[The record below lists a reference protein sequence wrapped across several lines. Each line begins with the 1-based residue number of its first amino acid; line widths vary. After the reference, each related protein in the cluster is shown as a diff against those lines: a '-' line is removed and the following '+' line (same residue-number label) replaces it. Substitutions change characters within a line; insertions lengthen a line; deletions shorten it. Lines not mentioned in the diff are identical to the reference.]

1 MSPKWTEQQL
11 KAIEPADRLTV
22 LSAAAG
28 SGKTTVLVARAL
40 NLLLDEE
47 NPVSADKMLIVT
59 FSNASAAEFKKRIE
73 KGINEKI
80 KENPTNNYIKM
91 QKVALQKAD
100 ISTIHAFCIKLVREN
115 FQSLDISPDFTIC
128 DDVQANLLH
137 EKAIAQAMN
146 YGYSRPEFKEL
157 VSFYGKS
164 SSDKQIKEFLRQMDY
179 FFSALPDPVKSAKTM
194 ARQYGFAQDIL
205 SAPAYTQLSGTMV
218 VYADYLLY
226 LAQQMDNVYQN
237 SDFTGYEEGII
248 ACRVHAE
255 NIMNCI
261 QNDSLKSLSVI
272 FDMPLPKLGR
282 AKPACSESSAIK
294 DHIYKEYT
302 KIIGKMQEI
311 CRFLN
316 TGTYRE
322 DIEAT
327 AKYVNVLFDV
337 YAEYQRILLENKK
350 EQKAFE
356 FSDFEHFALQLLRDE
371 KGQPTALANSLRE
384 HYEYIMEDEFQ
395 DTSFVQDAIFTMIAR
410 ENQSNLYVVGDVKQ
424 SIYGFRKAS
433 PEIFLNKRQIGLDN
447 AAKGNTIFLPHNFRS
462 SSSVIDGVNHI
473 FHSLMSNL
481 VGGVEYDDHE
491 KLMTL
496 KEKDNSVGVK
506 LQLYRE
512 NEAENTAKAISQMI
526 KDGYQIEEN
535 GVLRPVKSGDFCILM
550 RNAKHFGE
558 YKAELEKLGFEAFVR
573 DDELI
578 INKPEVQSIINLLRV
593 ISNPMQEVYLTAT
606 MFGDV
611 FGFSLDE
618 ILQIRTEN
626 KEVNLYKA
634 LALSD
639 NPKAAYMLNL
649 LKDLVYLAGVYS
661 ADKLIDYLCKKTD
674 YYQRLAFTID
684 GSEKRENIR
693 WFIDFA
699 KNWAKTHP
707 SDLSAFLR
715 WVDAYIK
722 TGKGGSADAQQS
734 EKAIAIMTMHTSK
747 GLEFPVVF
755 VTGLTTKFN
764 KQDKTKRL
772 LLDTYLGIG
781 MYANHSFGYNHSTL
795 NIAAIKDRMDDISAS
810 EEMRLL
816 YVAFTRSKNLLV
828 LSGEYNRNFSET
840 AIEKAVASTMG
851 KPHPAMLR
859 TATTPMHW
867 VISALRHHSA
877 VADMYSYGKEDKN
890 IPSAIAVNLYAD
902 DTNQEETTTESI
914 EETVTVAAD
923 VEKIKENLSYTYPHL
938 ARTKLPIKLSV
949 SEIAKSTQI
958 TLAKPDFINNG
969 KATAAEKGTAMHRFA
984 QHADILLARTN
995 LENEISR
1002 LEKAGRINRSLLNV
1016 AALEKFVFSDVAN
1029 MILNSEKVYTEKDF
1043 LVPYNAGA
1051 ALDDTRYAN
1060 DEIIIQGVMD
1070 CVLENGGEIT
1080 IIDYKTDFI
1089 HSINQLKARYS
1100 RQLELYRHGAKQLF
1114 GTDKVK
1120 CILYSFHLNEHIE
1133 V

>member
-47 NPVSADKMLIVT
+47 NPVSAEKMLIVT

-91 QKVALQKAD
+91 QKMALQKAD
-100 ISTIHAFCIKLVREN
+100 ISTIHAFCIKLVKEN
-115 FQSLDISPDFTIC
+115 FQGLDISPDFTIC
-128 DDVQANLLH
+128 DDVQASLLH
-137 EKAIAQAMN
+137 EKAITQAMN
-146 YGYSRPEFKEL
+146 YGYSLPEFKEL

-164 SSDKQIKEFLRQMDY
+164 SSDKYIRDFLRQMDY
-179 FFSALPDPVKSAKTM
+179 FFSALPHPTKSAKSM
-194 ARQYGFAQDIL
+194 ARQYTTGKDIL
-205 SAPAYTQLSGTMV
+205 DSPAYTQLSNTMIM
-218 VYADYLLY
+218 YADYLLY
-226 LAQQMDNVYQN
+226 LAQRMDHIYQN

-248 ACRVHAE
+248 ACKVHAQ
-255 NIMNCI
+255 NILASI
-261 QNDSLKSLSVI
+261 QNDGLNNLAI
-272 FDMPLPKLGR
+272 LLDMPAPKLGR

-294 DHIYKEYT
+294 DQVYKEFT
-302 KIIGKMQEI
+302 KIIDKMAEI
-311 CRFLN
+311 CQYLN
-316 TGTYRE
+316 TDRYKQ
-322 DIEAT
+322 DIDST

-337 YAEYQRILLENKK
+337 YVEYQRILLENKK
-350 EQKAFE
+350 ERKSFE
-356 FSDFEHFALQLLRDE
+356 FSDFEHFALQLLQNE
-371 KGQPTALANSLRE
+371 NGQPTDLALSLRE

-433 PEIFLNKRQIGLDN
+433 PEIFLAKRQIGLDN
-447 AAKGNTIFLPHNFRS
+447 ADKGNTIFLPHSFRS
-462 SSSVIDGVNHI
+462 SYAVIDGVNHI
-473 FHSLMSNL
+473 FHNLMSNL
-481 VGGVEYDDHE
+481 VGGVEYDEHE

-506 LQLYRE
+506 LQLYQE

-578 INKPEVQSIINLLRV
+578 INKPEVQSIVNLLRV

-606 MFGDV
+606 MFGDI

-634 LALSD
+634 LALSAT
-639 NPKAAYMLNL
+639 PKAVYLLEL
-649 LKDLVYLAGVYS
+649 LKDFSYIAGVYS
-661 ADKLIDYLCKKTD
+661 ADKLIDYLCKKTN
-674 YYQRLAFTID
+674 YYQRLAFTTD
-684 GSEKRENIR
+684 GNEKAENIR

-715 WVDAYIK
+715 WVDAYIA
-722 TGKGGSADAQQS
+722 TGKGGSDDAQKS

-764 KQDKTKRL
+764 KQDKSKRL
-772 LLDTYLGIG
+772 LLDTQLGIG

-795 NIAAIKDRMDDISAS
+795 NIAAIKDKMDDTSAS

-828 LSGEYNRNFSET
+828 LSGEYNRSFSET
-840 AIEKAVASTMG
+840 AIEKTVACTMG

-867 VISALRHHSA
+867 IISALRHHKA
-877 VADMYSYGKEDKN
+877 VADMYSFGVEDKN
-890 IPSAIAVNLYAD
+890 IPQSIAVALYED
-902 DTNQEETTTESI
+902 DNKQDEAIIQYTEETL
-914 EETVTVAAD
+914 TVAAD

-1002 LEKAGRINRSLLNV
+1002 LEKDGRINRSLLNV
-1016 AALEKFVFSDVAN
+1016 AALEKFIFSDVAT

-1043 LVPYNAGA
+1043 LVPYNAGS
-1051 ALDDTRYAN
+1051 ALNDNQYAN

-1070 CVLENGGEIT
+1070 CVLENGEEIT

-1089 HSINQLKARYS
+1089 HSMDQLKARYS

-1114 GTDKVK
+1114 GTNKVK
-1120 CILYSFHLNEHIE
+1120 CILYSFHLNKHIE